1 MKRPAL
7 YTQSSEEIS
16 RAIAPRGT
24 WSRTSNPGPPVP
36 PTLARETGDPL
47 RAEIFYSPLSAVTLR
62 APGSRKFSIS
72 LPATTLNESLKGP
85 ER

>member
-47 RAEIFYSPLSAVTLR
+47 RAEIFLL
-62 APGSRKFSIS
+62 APQCGHAACTWK
-72 LPATTLNESLKGP
+72 
-85 ER
+85 